1 MKAKP
6 LIALALAGAVAGAAF
21 VVLRSH
27 EHGDARA
34 QSPARPLY
42 QCPMHPQIVSDRPGT
57 CPICGMNFVKVQP
70 GTGSPSAPA
79 ASRSPAGRA
88 VVTLSAERRAVL
100 GMRTAPVVRAEIR
113 RAMRTVGR
121 VTTDERR
128 VKHIH
133 TKFEAYIE
141 ELDVDFVGKLVR
153 SGQVLASV
161 YSPELVAT
169 QQEYLLAWR
178 AQQRLAQSALPG
190 VSRGGVDLLEAA
202 RQRLLLWDIRT
213 SDIQRLERTGE
224 VRRTLQVV
232 SPVSGYVVR
241 KTALQGMRVTPAD
254 SLFEIADLS
263 HLWVLADV
271 YEADLPSVRV
281 GTPAEVTLSY
291 RPDRSWRGAVTW
303 VAPTVDPQ
311 TRTIKVRVEVD
322 NTGEDLKP
330 EMFADVELEV
340 GQGEGFVIPE
350 SAVLHSGRQQLVFVD
365 LGNGRLEPR
374 DVKLGSKSDQGVEV
388 LRGVSEGESVV
399 TAANFLLD
407 SESSL
412 QAALLALSPAPGGGP
427 EAAPP
432 PDPHAGHR
440 RPVAP

>member
-1 MKAKP
+1 MRTKT
-6 LIALALAGAVAGAAF
+6 LTALALAGAVAGGAF
-21 VVLRSH
+21 VAVRGHDHRS
-27 EHGDARA
+27 A
-34 QSPARPLY
+34 QAVVPARPLY

-57 CPICGMNFVKVQP
+57 CPICGMNLVKVQLA
-70 GTGSPSAPA
+70 GGSAPTPA
-79 ASRSPAGRA
+79 ASRTPAGRA

-100 GMRTAPVVRAEIR
+100 GMRTAPVVRTAIR
-113 RAMRTVGR
+113 RGIRTVGR

-128 VKHIH
+128 LKHVH

-141 ELDVDFVGKLVR
+141 ELDVDFVGKMVR
-153 SGQVLASV
+153 RGQVLASV

-178 AQQRLAQSALPG
+178 AQQRLAASTLPD
-190 VSRGGVDLLEAA
+190 VARGGVDLLEAA
-202 RQRLLLWDIRT
+202 RQRLLLWDVQPA
-213 SDIQRLERTGE
+213 DIQKLERTGE

-232 SPVSGYVVR
+232 SPVSGHVVR
-241 KTALQGMRVTPAD
+241 KAAVQGMRVTPAD

-263 HLWVLADV
+263 HLWVMADV
-271 YEADLPSVRV
+271 YEADLPNVHV
-281 GTPAEVTLSY
+281 GTPADVTLSY

-330 EMFADVELEV
+330 EMFADVQLRV
-340 GQGEGFVIPE
+340 GKGEGLVIPE
-350 SAVLHSGRQQLVFVD
+350 SAVLNSGRQELVFVD
-365 LGNGRLEPR
+365 LGAGRLEPR
-374 DVKLGSKSDQGVEV
+374 EVKLGSRGDEGVEV
-388 LRGVSEGESVV
+388 RRGVSEGESVV

-412 QAALLALSPAPGGGP
+412 KAALLAMSPPPGAPP

-432 PDPHAGHR
+432 SDPHAGHR
-440 RPVAP
+440 R